1 MPMIRTFISIDLP
14 EGIKKGISDLQDRL
28 KRDECHIGWVR
39 PEAIHLTLKFLGE
52 IDEKGMPEIEAAI
65 RKATKGFIPFNLR
78 IMGLGLFPNL
88 KKPRII
94 WLGINEEGDDLP
106 RLQSGIEEEMEKIGH
121 PREERGFKP
130 HLTIGR
136 VRDPSGLR
144 GLIDTIES
152 EKEIELGG
160 FNAEEVL
167 IMRSDLRPEGPIYT
181 RLCEIKFD

>member
-1 MPMIRTFISIDLP
+1 MSMIRTFISIDLP

-39 PEAIHLTLKFLGE
+39 PEAMHLTLKFLGE

-65 RKATKGFIPFNLR
+65 RKATKGFIPFYVR
-78 IMGLGLFPNL
+78 IMGLGVFPNL
-88 KKPRII
+88 KKPGII
-94 WLGINEEGDDLP
+94 WLGINEEGDNLL
-106 RLQSGIEEEMEKIGH
+106 RLQSRIEEEMEKIGH

-136 VRDPSGLR
+136 VRDPSGLK
-144 GLIDTIES
+144 GLIDAIES

-160 FNAEEVL
+160 FKTGEVL
-167 IMRSDLRPEGPIYT
+167 IMRSDLRPESRIYT
-181 RLCEIKFD
+181 RLFEIKFN